1 MENMLDCTW
10 NDLEAQTALRR
21 MRLKE
26 QEQKPAADNAK
37 RKAPQRESSP
47 TRPSLKSVAGM
58 NTLSGS
64 L

>member
-1 MENMLDCTW
+1 MDNMLDCTW

-26 QEQKPAADNAK
+26 QKQKLVANTTK
-37 RKAPQRESSP
+37 RKAPQRESLQ
-47 TRPSLKSVAGM
+47 TRPSMKRVVGASVF
-58 NTLSGS
+58 SGS

>member
-21 MRLKE
+21 MKLKE
-26 QEQKPAADNAK
+26 QKQQLAVNHPK
-37 RKAPQRESSP
+37 RKAPQRESIK
-47 TRPSLKSVAGM
+47 TRPTLKRAAGAGGF
-58 NTLSGS
+58 SGS

>member
-26 QEQKPAADNAK
+26 QKEKLAVTNSK

-47 TRPSLKSVAGM
+47 TRQSLKRVAGE
-58 NTLSGS
+58 NVFSGS
-64 L
+64 V

>member
-1 MENMLDCTW
+1 MLDCTW

-26 QEQKPAADNAK
+26 QMQKTVGNHPK
-37 RKAPQRESSP
+37 RKAPQRESLQP
-47 TRPSLKSVAGM
+47 RPALKRVAGA
-58 NTLSGS
+58 NVFSGS